1 MDNRQAEQ
9 SPRGTIYLSAA
20 DGLHHWHGHRCL
32 HLSRKC
38 VIISY
43 LLPATTSCVSKYVY
57 LLINV
62 CIFADLSGIY
72 SAIAVTPI
80 STQNLGRV
88 FFTEYVTTFILTYT
102 AFTVAFEDAE
112 NQKKESMSFKTISDS
127 KGLTL
132 YASNPQ
138 SKTGFAPFSIGL
150 TIFSLSLV
158 GGSSGGLSRQM
169 HVINVLLIKLCNI
182 LVATKKYFI
191 CTLKL
196 YKYYHQLLI
205 LLLMLTLLRPL
216 ILL

>member
-1 MDNRQAEQ
+1 VRDHFLFVTCYNV
-9 SPRGTIYLSAA
+9 L
-20 DGLHHWHGHRCL
+20 C
-32 HLSRKC
+32 
-38 VIISY
+38 
-43 LLPATTSCVSKYVY
+43 VY

-88 FFTEYVTTFILTYT
+88 FFTEYVTTFFLTYT

-158 GGSSGGLSRQM
+158 GGSSGGMSRQM

-182 LVATKKYFI
+182 LVATKNYFI

-196 YKYYHQLLI
+196 YKYYHP
-205 LLLMLTLLRPL
+205 LLRRL
-216 ILL
+216 EDVVIE

>member
-1 MDNRQAEQ
+1 M
-9 SPRGTIYLSAA
+9 
-20 DGLHHWHGHRCL
+20 
-32 HLSRKC
+32 
-38 VIISY
+38 
-43 LLPATTSCVSKYVY
+43 
-57 LLINV
+57 
-62 CIFADLSGIY
+62 CIFADLSGMY

-88 FFTEYVTTFILTYT
+88 FFTEYVTTFFLTYT

-158 GGSSGGLSRQM
+158 GGSSGGMSRQM

-182 LVATKKYFI
+182 LVATKNYFI